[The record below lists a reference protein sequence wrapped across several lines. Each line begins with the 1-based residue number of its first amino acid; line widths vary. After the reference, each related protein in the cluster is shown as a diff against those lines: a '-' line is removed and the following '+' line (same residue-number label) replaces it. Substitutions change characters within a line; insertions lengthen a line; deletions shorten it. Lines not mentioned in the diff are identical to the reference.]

1 MELLNQLSFLKK
13 KKFFVLVIS
22 NQSGI
27 GRGYYTKNDVFNLH
41 KWINRELKKHKTKI
55 DDFYFSGDLPSSEKS
70 SRRKPSPKMIN
81 EAISKYNLDRSKCFM
96 IGDKKTDLDSAKN
109 ARIKGFLFK
118 GGNLLNKVTKIL
130 EELK

>member
-1 MELLNQLSFLKK
+1 
-13 KKFFVLVIS
+13 
-22 NQSGI
+22 
-27 GRGYYTKNDVFNLH
+27 
-41 KWINRELKKHKTKI
+41 
-55 DDFYFSGDLPSSEKS
+55 
-70 SRRKPSPKMIN
+70 MIN